1 MAKCAW
7 CGKNFEELEEY
18 IDAIGQHY
26 SICKDCKKSVDEFE
40 CRKCGRPTDPGM
52 MVNGLCM
59 TCVQADLK
67 EKSKRREEVMMG
79 VDMDAINELSSGVT
93 LTNDDYDRWMTMG
106 KAFTPNDMKNS
117 RELRRLW
124 IMVKFNAAGVYDNE
138 TITKNLADVET
149 LLDRNFSKLIGNKCR
164 LLIAND
170 AEKRR
175 EVRQNKVIDYE
186 NETYILQA

>member
-1 MAKCAW
+1 
-7 CGKNFEELEEY
+7 
-18 IDAIGQHY
+18 
-26 SICKDCKKSVDEFE
+26 
-40 CRKCGRPTDPGM
+40 
-52 MVNGLCM
+52 M